1 MSENTENFDNEEEYA
16 EDISLQ
22 IEMFPEGSETIEQR
36 TYMAGA
42 QPFLVIEPLTEA
54 EDGENGFKITSSLL
68 TDNPSFLG
76 EFFEMLTQLD
86 WDGFN
91 EQPDENEE

>member
-1 MSENTENFDNEEEYA
+1 MSENTENFENEEEYA

-22 IEMFPEGSETIEQR
+22 VEMFPEGSETIEQR
-36 TYMAGA
+36 IYMAGA
-42 QPFLVIEPLTEA
+42 QPFLMIEPLTDL

-68 TDNPSFLG
+68 TDNPAFLG
-76 EFFEMLTQLD
+76 EFFEMLSQFD

-91 EQPDENEE
+91 EQTDENEE